1 MEKINNYGKNN
12 YLTERELEVLQYMK
26 MGLTNKE
33 IASKLMITHHT
44 VKAHIAAI
52 LRKLGAKNR
61 LEASMTARDLEL

>member
-1 MEKINNYGKNN
+1 MEKINNYNKNN
-12 YLTERELEVLQYMK
+12 CLTERELEVVQYMK

-33 IASKLMITHHT
+33 IADKLTITHHT

-61 LEASMTARDLEL
+61 LEASMIARDMEL